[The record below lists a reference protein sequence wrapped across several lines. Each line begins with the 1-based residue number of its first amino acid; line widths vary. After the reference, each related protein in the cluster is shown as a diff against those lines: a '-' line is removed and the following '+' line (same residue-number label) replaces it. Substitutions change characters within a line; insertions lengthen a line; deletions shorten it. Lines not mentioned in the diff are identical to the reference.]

1 MIETSIQVAL
11 LNLYVC
17 SIYDYVHLCLLL
29 LYLSLDFARC
39 CLLYLV
45 VYLNKKWSAFDRL
58 MSDCLRIPYFTNVI
72 KRMIITLNG

>member
-1 MIETSIQVAL
+1 MIETSIQVVL

-29 LYLSLDFARC
+29 LYLSLDFAWC

-45 VYLNKKWSAFDRL
+45 VYLNIKWLACD
-58 MSDCLRIPYFTNVI
+58 
-72 KRMIITLNG
+72 